1 MRAFDEIHDLAVL
14 QAGSAERIEQGLQDP
29 LSAAQLAAIPD
40 DRWLAAIT
48 KRVFQA
54 GFVWRVIANKWP
66 GFEAAF
72 EGFDPGRW
80 MMMSDED
87 LDRLLADPRV
97 VRNAQKIMSVP
108 GNARMIVDVSGE
120 YGGFGRFIA
129 NWPDDDYVGLLAFL
143 KKYGSRLGGNS
154 AQYLLR
160 FMGKDAFILTDDVIR
175 ALIRESVVDKPPAS
189 KSAIA
194 AVQAAF
200 NQWRAQSGRPFN
212 HISRILAFSAG

>member
-1 MRAFDEIHDLAVL
+1 MRPFADIHDLAIL
-14 QAGSAERIEQGLQDP
+14 HAGSADRVEASLQDP
-29 LSAAQLAAIPD
+29 LSVAQLAAIAD

-80 MMMSDED
+80 VMMSDED

-108 GNARMIVDVSGE
+108 GNARMIVDVSDQ

-129 NWPDDDYVGLLAFL
+129 DWPDDDYVGLLAFL
-143 KKYGSRLGGNS
+143 KKHGTRLGGNS
-154 AQYLLR
+154 GQYLLR
-160 FMGKDAFILTDDVIR
+160 FMGKDAFILTDDVVR
-175 ALIRESVVDKPPAS
+175 ALIREGVIDKPPTS
-189 KSAIA
+189 KSAMA
-194 AVQAAF
+194 AVQTAF